1 SDLVT
6 ALVTEPFSTVS
17 TGSVISPVG
26 CNASGGSRS
35 APLSARATSA
45 AAITAQMTIRAV
57 GKTYWRTTPMGFLA
71 AGKWRLHG
79 GSLATLVQAD
89 GAAGRKQ
96 GVKRRGPRTGRC
108 GALGRAGSGRW
119 CRRRREQER
128 RCGQP
133 GVGEGAGDGRDDG
146 VDVGAADQGDRA
158 AAEPAA
164 GHAGAERA
172 GGHGGV

>member
-45 AAITAQMTIRAV
+45 AAITAQMTIRAG

-108 GALGRAGSGRW
+108 GALGVRDQAAGADGGASRNAGAVSPASTKAPATAATTVSTS
-119 CRRRREQER
+119 ER
-128 RCGQP
+128 RT
-133 GVGEGAGDGRDDG
+133 
-146 VDVGAADQGDRA
+146 RA
-158 AAEPAA
+158 IALPPNPPPVM
-164 GHAGAERA
+164 R
-172 GGHGGV
+172 